1 MAAVHQDLPTSSL
14 FEVAPLREGLGWGAT
29 VHGLTEDMLDDP
41 RVRADLHALFIQA
54 GVIAFKGLSSAAA
67 CLKISAMFGPLR
79 DHPAPEV
86 VSKTQREFTYIN
98 FEPETGWLFEVDGEK
113 LGNWLPWHKDL
124 IYVDQINRG
133 GILKPVVLPSRLG
146 QTGFI
151 DNITAYDRLPRRLK
165 DEIADLH
172 VVYQYDID
180 VANQKFGKLRDA
192 RVLRYSA
199 VTAKVHERGKTFPEV
214 IHPMVYTQRETGR
227 QVLNVSAW
235 FALRIFERPDA
246 AGDALLEEVVQHAI
260 DERFAYFH
268 DWRQDE
274 MVLWDNWRML
284 HSAAGCPGDEQR
296 TFERTTIGG
305 DYGLGR
311 LHPGMDDARGAAS
324 SYVHV

>member
-1 MAAVHQDLPTSSL
+1 MNVAEHNLPTSSL
-14 FEVAPLREGLGWGAT
+14 YDVAPLRDDLPWGAI
-29 VHGLTEDMLDDP
+29 VRGLDESRIDDP
-41 RVRADLHALFIQA
+41 QVKADLHALWIQA
-54 GVIAFKGLSSAAA
+54 GAILFKGLSSANA

-86 VSKTQREFTYIN
+86 MSKNQREFTYIN
-98 FEPETGWLFEVDGEK
+98 YEPGKGWLFEVDGEE

-124 IYVDQINRG
+124 IYVDKINRG

-151 DNITAYDRLPRRLK
+151 DNISAYERLPQRLK
-165 DEIADLH
+165 DEIEDLH

-180 VANQKFGKLRDA
+180 VANQKFGRLQDGK
-192 RVLRYSA
+192 VLRYSE
-199 VTAKVHERGKTFPEV
+199 VTAKVYERGKTFPEV
-214 IHPMVYTQRETGR
+214 IHPMVYTQRETSR
-227 QVLNVSAW
+227 KVLNVSAW
-235 FALRIFERPDA
+235 FAQRIYERPDA
-246 AGDALLEEVVQHAI
+246 ESDALLEEVVQHAI

-268 DWRQDE
+268 NWEQDE

-284 HSAAGCPGDEQR
+284 HSAAGCPGNEQR

-311 LHPGMDDARGAAS
+311 LHPETDEETGRATG
-324 SYVHV
+324 YVHV